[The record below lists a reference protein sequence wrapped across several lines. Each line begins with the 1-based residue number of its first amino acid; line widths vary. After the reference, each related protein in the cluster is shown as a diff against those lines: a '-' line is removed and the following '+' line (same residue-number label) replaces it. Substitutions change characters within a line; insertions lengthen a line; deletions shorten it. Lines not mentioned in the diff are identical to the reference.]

1 MSPAVPGCSSWDT
14 NPRLRVQGGETP
26 PLSLH
31 PSSPSSWSQLWGLA
45 GPAQP
50 LAPRCFPSRACV
62 GWSSPGSPRGL
73 VGVCAH
79 GDGVLESSVRD
90 SGLQG
95 PFAHLPHRHRA
106 PCRALRGADSD
117 GFRAS
122 VGAALPRHS
131 PQAPDW
137 NKELQ
142 KPLSAPGST
151 QRPGVSA
158 WRCLRRGGHGGL
170 THHPRLLLSCHP
182 SLSSA
187 PPWPCSPSLQWGQ
200 LGVTLRVTP
209 EGQSWD
215 INPEGQSRGSV
226 PTAHPCAPPQAGLSP
241 ALPSVHEQQGGTW
254 YPFIYKQIK

>member
-1 MSPAVPGCSSWDT
+1 MEPGLGPGRACSASGPSVFPILCPCGMEQPRQPSGARVGLCSWRWCT
-14 NPRLRVQGGETP
+14 GEQCEGLWPPRALCP
-26 PLSLH
+26 
-31 PSSPSSWSQLWGLA
+31 SPSSAPGPMQGSEGCRQRWLQGLS
-45 GPAQP
+45 GGCPAP
-50 LAPRCFPSRACV
+50 TFPST
-62 GWSSPGSPRGL
+62 
-73 VGVCAH
+73 
-79 GDGVLESSVRD
+79 
-90 SGLQG
+90 
-95 PFAHLPHRHRA
+95 
-106 PCRALRGADSD
+106 
-117 GFRAS
+117 
-122 VGAALPRHS
+122 
-131 PQAPDW
+131 PDW

-158 WRCLRRGGHGGL
+158 WRCLRGGGHGGL

-182 SLSSA
+182 LLSSA